1 MARAYGM
8 DLRHRVVASIEAGMS
23 TRAAARHFSISIAAA
38 GAWARLK
45 KATGS
50 VAPRKQGKPRGSKL
64 DRHEGF
70 ILALIESRKD
80 ITLVELVD
88 RIEAERRVRVAPAT
102 LWYFL
107 DTRGITFKKRQ
118 RTRTSKTGRMSG

>member
-1 MARAYGM
+1 M
-8 DLRHRVVASIEAGMS
+8 DLRVRVVEAIEAGLS
-23 TRAAARHFSISIAAA
+23 TAAAARHYCVSKAAA

-45 KATGS
+45 RSTGS

-64 DRHEGF
+64 DAHEGV
-70 ILALIESRKD
+70 ILKLIEAQKD
-80 ITLVELVD
+80 ITLVEMAACLQA
-88 RIEAERRVRVAPAT
+88 RHGIRVAPAT

-118 RTRTSKTGRMSG
+118 RMQANRTGLM

>member
-1 MARAYGM
+1 MTRAYGM
-8 DLRHRVVASIEAGMS
+8 DLRVRVVEAIETGMS
-23 TRAAARHFSISIAAA
+23 TAAAARHYCVSKAAA

-45 KATGS
+45 RSTGS

-64 DRHEGF
+64 DVHEGF
-70 ILALIESRKD
+70 ILDLIEAQKD
-80 ITLVELVD
+80 ITLVEMARCLQT
-88 RIEAERRVRVAPAT
+88 ERGVHVAPSM

-118 RTRTSKTGRMSG
+118 RTLLSKIGKTSV